1 MDRAINIIGVASVV
15 GSLIFV
21 GLELSQSQQIA
32 LAGQVQARLEKTLDR
47 NRTWFEGQWE
57 LGYKIATT
65 PYEELSDPEKWV
77 RDEDMVWAQ
86 MIQQFSLYQYSV
98 GLLDEDQWEVT
109 KAYIERRWNDCQLR
123 HTYDFETL
131 EPAYVSY
138 LRSLDDPC
146 V

>member
-1 MDRAINIIGVASVV
+1 
-15 GSLIFV
+15 
-21 GLELSQSQQIA
+21 
-32 LAGQVQARLEKTLDR
+32 
-47 NRTWFEGQWE
+47 
-57 LGYKIATT
+57 
-65 PYEELSDPEKWV
+65 
-77 RDEDMVWAQ
+77 

-109 KAYIERRWNDCQLR
+109 KAYIGRRWNDCKLR

-131 EPAYVSY
+131 EPGYVSY